1 MNILEI
7 NEKLCCHLEVSQE
20 QFQDLKEKFLV
31 SEDIAYI
38 LGQPAEEIQLAL

>member
-7 NEKLCCHLEVSQE
+7 NEKLCCQLEAIQE

-31 SEDIAYI
+31 SEAIVYT
-38 LGQPAEEIQLAL
+38 LGQPAVGI